1 MKGHA
6 LWSGFLLLF
15 AAFFAVP
22 RAEGGAQLA
31 ELSIEELLEVEVR
44 SVSRRSEKWTESAA
58 AIFVITGE
66 EIRRSGVLTLPEAL
80 RLVPG
85 LHAAQ
90 INASQWAISARGFN
104 GQFANKTLVLID
116 GRSLYSQLT
125 GGIVWEFQDLPLELI
140 ERIEVV
146 RGPGATLWGA
156 GAVNGVINI
165 ITREAADTLGGLLA
179 LGAGESLDSAFQLRW
194 GGQKGKTAYRLW
206 AKHLDFLASQNPE
219 GAAKDDWLAERGGLR
234 LDHDTSFGR
243 FSFDMTAAEGHVDGL
258 VDEFEPVAPFL
269 IGRDRRVRFHQKT
282 GSLRFNRQ
290 HGPSAWHVQVNAEHV
305 HQRSGRFEEERL
317 NTELDLQHQWSRGRH
332 ELVWGLDYRR
342 SSDEFTNTFDT
353 RFPADTEPFE
363 IWSIFA
369 QDQLTLS
376 PKLRLIGGLKLEQRN
391 SGSLETQ
398 PSLRLAYSP
407 AAGRTFWLAAS
418 KAARFPTR
426 SELDIQRI
434 VTSIPL
440 PTGAPIFVVVE
451 GSPDLGTEEMTA
463 FEAGYRQ
470 QLSPQ
475 LFFDLAA
482 FDFHYEHLL
491 VLHPGSL
498 GVDSSFGLTLPL
510 AIENGAEG
518 RAYGF
523 EGNLIWQPSE
533 RFRVDLGVSTLRMEV
548 EVDRPEDLITESP
561 GSNPELQAFTRLS
574 FNDRSWHAELAF
586 RWVDEMS
593 ALEIPSATSLDASVG
608 IELPKNLRLQ
618 LSGRNLTDKTHE
630 EYRGNSLVLTHQNSV
645 TRNLLGLLEWRF

>member
-15 AAFFAVP
+15 AAFFVVP
-22 RAEGGAQLA
+22 RAEGDAQLA

-58 AIFVITGE
+58 AVFVITGE

-104 GQFANKTLVLID
+104 GQYANKTLVLID

-165 ITREAADTLGGLLA
+165 ITREAADTPGGLLS

-194 GGQKGKTAYRLW
+194 GGQKGKTAYRFW

-243 FSFDMTAAEGHVDGL
+243 FSFDMSAAEGHIDGL

-269 IGRDRRVRFHQKT
+269 FRRDRRVRFHQKT

-290 HGPSAWHVQVNAEHV
+290 DGPSTWHVQVNAEHV
-305 HQRSGRFEEERL
+305 HQRSGRFEEVRL

-353 RFPADTEPFE
+353 RFPADTEPFD
-363 IWSIFA
+363 IWSVFA

-440 PTGAPIFVVVE
+440 PTGAPVYVVVE

-482 FDFHYEHLL
+482 FDFQYEHLL

-498 GVDSSFGLTLPL
+498 GVDGSIGLTVPL
-510 AIENGAEG
+510 AIENGADG
-518 RAYGF
+518 HAFGF

-533 RFRVDLGVSTLRMEV
+533 RFRVDLGVSTLHMEV
-548 EVDRPEDLITESP
+548 ELDRTEDLITESP
-561 GSNPELQAFTRLS
+561 GSNPELQAFARFS
-574 FNDRSWHAELAF
+574 FNDRWWHAELAF
-586 RWVDEMS
+586 RWVDEMP
-593 ALEIPSATSLDASVG
+593 ALEIPSATSLDASLS

-618 LSGRNLTDKTHE
+618 LSGRNLTDKSHE
-630 EYRGNSLVLTHQNSV
+630 EYHGNSLVITHQNSV
-645 TRNLLGLLEWRF
+645 TRNLFALLEWRF